1 MMNDMQHWTIRT
13 HNVTHD
19 TYCYSVYSDMT
30 KEEAIRIALADHP
43 NSVENGAWPY
53 ILDICKP

>member
-1 MMNDMQHWTIRT
+1 MQHWTIRT